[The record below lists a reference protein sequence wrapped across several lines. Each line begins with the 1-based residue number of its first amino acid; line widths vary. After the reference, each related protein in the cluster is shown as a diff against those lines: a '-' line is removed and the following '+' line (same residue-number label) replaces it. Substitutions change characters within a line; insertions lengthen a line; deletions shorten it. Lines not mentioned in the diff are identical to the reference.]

1 MTNPQLIELDD
12 TQWVKFQQRASRTY
26 SKRIAMLPKQL
37 PLIDL
42 GASAL
47 ILLALK
53 AM

>member
-1 MTNPQLIELDD
+1 LIELDD
-12 TQWVKFQQRASRTY
+12 AQWVKFQQRPARTY

-47 ILLALK
+47 ILRALK